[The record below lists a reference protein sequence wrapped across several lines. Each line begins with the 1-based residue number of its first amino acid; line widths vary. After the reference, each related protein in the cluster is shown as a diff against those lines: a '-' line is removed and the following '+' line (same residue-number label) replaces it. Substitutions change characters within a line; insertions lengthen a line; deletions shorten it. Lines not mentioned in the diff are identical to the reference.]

1 MSLRKVVLFDLGGV
15 LVIPSLRQ
23 VFQRYAESIGLPRDF
38 FQKTIVSGG
47 PENAFFRGEKGQLT
61 LTQMVS
67 EFEAECQKSAASEG
81 IPLPAQF
88 SVRDL
93 FEDFG
98 KVGNINAPMLEAA
111 IKLRSRGFTTCVL
124 TNNWVD
130 DSSQRGGMA
139 RTLTAL
145 SGHFDLIVESCRVGM
160 RKPET
165 SIYSFTLDRLQSKPQ
180 EVIFLDD
187 IGANL
192 KVARDLGM
200 ATILVEDTTEAL
212 KELQALSGVELLGQD
227 EMVPSSIH
235 PEEVS
240 HGFVSIKPGVK
251 THYVEKGDGPPVL
264 LCHGFPE
271 SWYSWRYQIPALAD
285 AGFRVLAL
293 DMKGYGDSTA
303 PPDIEEYSQ
312 EELCKN
318 LVTFL
323 DKMGIPQVT
332 LVGHDWG
339 GLFVWNMAQCY
350 PERLRAVASLN
361 TPLFPVT
368 PDANPMEKLKS
379 LPIFDYQLYFQDPG
393 VAEAELEK
401 NLERTFKLIFVTY
414 RDQDQGQPFLTTSN
428 VRQRGGLLVGAPEN
442 PTRSSSLSEAALQ
455 YYVQQYKK
463 SGFRGPLNWYR
474 NIERNW
480 RWLCSRPR
488 SKIMIPALMVTAGK
502 DRVLLPAFSSG
513 MENLIPNLTRG
524 HIEECG
530 HWTQMERPAEL
541 NKILITWLKDVH
553 QKASIPVKTKL

>member
-47 PENAFFRGEKGQLT
+47 PENAFLRAEKGQLT

-111 IKLRSRGFTTCVL
+111 IKLRSRGMKTCHLNLLICSNNVATTLRVDILAYKNMFFYDMKNCLVILKTSKTNYYTCVL
-124 TNNWVD
+124 NLNNK
-130 DSSQRGGMA
+130 M
-139 RTLTAL
+139 
-145 SGHFDLIVESCRVGM
+145 
-160 RKPET
+160 PNN
-165 SIYSFTLDRLQSKPQ
+165 
-180 EVIFLDD
+180 VIFLDD